1 MRTKEL
7 LLIVAVC
14 AALDNVYAY
23 AGDNLRYF
31 SNTRKWNIVAY
42 TYNYVTEKRD
52 TVYLCRTFDGPT
64 MYDGREC
71 YMESGA
77 TEEMKKYLL
86 PYYSEDDNGIY
97 FNQYYTNRYENQP
110 GLSYEWQQTFY
121 NNLKVGEMGCEKV
134 DSIMVNG
141 VIRRRWWFD
150 SKDVWVEGIGSA
162 FSGPFGG
169 VRVEASWLKITGKLL
184 SVYDGDECIFTYED
198 FTKEAYHSE
207 PVVINAVQVSNS
219 PVPLFDLSG
228 RRIQGEP
235 RKGVYVRGG
244 KKYVKK

>member
-14 AALDNVYAY
+14 AALFTNVNAY

-31 SNTRKWNIVAY
+31 SNTRKWNVVAY
-42 TYNYVTEKRD
+42 TYNYVTEKHD
-52 TVYLCRTFDGPT
+52 TTYLCRTFDGPT

-110 GLSYEWQQTFY
+110 GLSYE
-121 NNLKVGEMGCEKV
+121 
-134 DSIMVNG
+134 
-141 VIRRRWWFD
+141 
-150 SKDVWVEGIGSA
+150 
-162 FSGPFGG
+162 
-169 VRVEASWLKITGKLL
+169 
-184 SVYDGDECIFTYED
+184 
-198 FTKEAYHSE
+198 
-207 PVVINAVQVSNS
+207 
-219 PVPLFDLSG
+219 
-228 RRIQGEP
+228 
-235 RKGVYVRGG
+235 
-244 KKYVKK
+244 